1 MRIFIVC
8 LLLGALVGVTPLP
21 ASAQQNQTPQQLAQ
35 EIKALKS
42 KVSEIEKQLHTV
54 EIVEKMELQAKLAEA
69 NAKLLNAE
77 FAKLERDLRDSHNE
91 WLIKWSILVLTLLTV
106 VGAVLW
112 FWLKSKTNQLITDE
126 VEKNLNGFKDS
137 LKKLDIQRNQLRESE
152 EENAAYRLEE
162 IHYDLNDDTRYPR
175 EIRGLRE
182 EALLDVFE
190 DEKYSEVLRYRAAEV
205 LTSRKSPRL
214 ISPILEL
221 LNLAVDSDADVGFGE
236 HRLYG
241 FVNLLGRLHT
251 QETYEG
257 LRKFLNR
264 LLSENPKHKDLLL
277 TETVRSFARVSAS
290 LDIRSSVSML
300 RRAIPHFENANHTA
314 LVELAGHFDIFNEP
328 VGIKDILMQRD
339 KDIHSGVEDK
349 CLDALE
355 KYDPE
360 FAANWRAQHT
370 TDDAES

>member
-1 MRIFIVC
+1 MRIFVAC
-8 LLLGALVGVTPLP
+8 LLIGALVGVTPP
-21 ASAQQNQTPQQLAQ
+21 PVSAQQDQSPQHSAQ
-35 EIKALKS
+35 EIEALKNR
-42 KVSEIEKQLHTV
+42 VLELENQLQIV
-54 EIVEKMELQAKLAEA
+54 ENVEKMELQAKLADA

-77 FAKLERDLRDSHNE
+77 FGKLERDLRDSHNE
-91 WLIKWSILVLTLLTV
+91 WLIKWSILVLTLLTAI
-106 VGAVLW
+106 GAVLW
-112 FWLKSKTNQLITDE
+112 FWLKSRTNQLIADE
-126 VEKNLNGFKDS
+126 VKKSLNGFQES
-137 LKKLDIQRNQLRESE
+137 LKELDIQRNQLRESE
-152 EENAAYRLEE
+152 KENAAYRLEE
-162 IHYDLNDDTRYPR
+162 IHDGLNDDTRYTR
-175 EIRGLRE
+175 EIRALRE

-236 HRLYG
+236 HRLNG

-290 LDIRSSVSML
+290 LDMRGSISIL
-300 RRAIPHFENANHTA
+300 RRAIPHFETA

-328 VGIKDILMQRD
+328 VAIKDILMQRD
-339 KDIHSGVEDK
+339 RDIHSGVEDK
-349 CLDALE
+349 CLELLE

-360 FAANWRAQHT
+360 FVEKWRAQHT